1 MFVIIKTFIDD
12 SSFFPLSLFLHK
24 MRDGDQ
30 SESVDT
36 KYAFNE
42 HGTTIVWQCNL
53 LGKVSFNLQWK

>member
-1 MFVIIKTFIDD
+1 MIAH
-12 SSFFPLSLFLHK
+12 FFHSLHK

-42 HGTTIVWQCNL
+42 HGTTLVWQCN
-53 LGKVSFNLQWK
+53 

>member
-12 SSFFPLSLFLHK
+12 SSFFPLSLSFHK

-42 HGTTIVWQCNL
+42 HGTTIVWQCY
-53 LGKVSFNLQWK
+53 